1 MKDLVL
7 AGIVVNATFGPFAK
21 LCEGGFGAQP
31 TRPDQALVVVADWTG
46 AADIGQPW
54 QRDVKARAREL
65 IDDAGWRP
73 LYTARI
79 VRTSRGSAFGCL
91 TAGWGEPWRLYA
103 SSSEDSSGIEDTV
116 LLESWEEPP
125 KDKVVAA
132 LNAAAERRR
141 EREGSSGSG
150 WRLW

>member
-1 MKDLVL
+1 MSHVFL
-7 AGIVVNATFGPFAK
+7 
-21 LCEGGFGAQP
+21 Q
-31 TRPDQALVVVADWTG
+31 
-46 AADIGQPW
+46 
-54 QRDVKARAREL
+54 
-65 IDDAGWRP
+65 WR
-73 LYTARI
+73 T
-79 VRTSRGSAFGCL
+79 L
-91 TAGWGEPWRLYA
+91 T
-103 SSSEDSSGIEDTV
+103 EDSSGIEDTV